1 MRVDGVGAVPSP
13 FVLAMPQ
20 RPSVPPPPKGAV
32 FPWIVHERVGTGA
45 SAVVFRATHVT
56 RGIAAALN
64 PDGLRVVQFNG
75 APAGQSV
82 FHLHFHVIPVWQG
95 QAQAGHGAGTADP
108 GELQAMARQIAAKL
122 A

>member
-1 MRVDGVGAVPSP
+1 MISKTARAINILDVDPEALTKMIVAVQR
-13 FVLAMPQ
+13 LA
-20 RPSVPPPPKGAV
+20 
-32 FPWIVHERVGTGA
+32 
-45 SAVVFRATHVT
+45 